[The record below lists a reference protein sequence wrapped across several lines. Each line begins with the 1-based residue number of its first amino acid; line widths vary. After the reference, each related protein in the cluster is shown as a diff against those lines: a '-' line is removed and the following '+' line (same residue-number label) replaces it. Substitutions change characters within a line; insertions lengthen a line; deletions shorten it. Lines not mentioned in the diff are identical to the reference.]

1 MLKFGEERMKITL
14 ILFVCVIF
22 SSKWSLKNAF
32 LTKKGVKNQNFEKS
46 KKVPL
51 DILEIHVVSKFG
63 PIPMKIAACRCCDEQ
78 RTNDRHLIPP
88 IGNLTYKTLIDHPP
102 HSTTRPNGLVY
113 LALKGSEYSPFGLV
127 VQN

>member
-63 PIPMKIAACRCCDEQ
+63 PSRLQITAD
-78 RTNDRHLIPP
+78 
-88 IGNLTYKTLIDHPP
+88 TLSEHIHT
-102 HSTTRPNGLVY
+102 HNALFSTLVH
-113 LALKGSEYSPFGLV
+113 
-127 VQN
+127 